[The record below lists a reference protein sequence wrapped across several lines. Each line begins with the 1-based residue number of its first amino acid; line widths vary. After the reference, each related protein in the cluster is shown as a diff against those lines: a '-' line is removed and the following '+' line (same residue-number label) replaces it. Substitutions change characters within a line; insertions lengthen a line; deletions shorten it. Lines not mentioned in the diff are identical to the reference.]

1 MVSINTN
8 YPLML
13 NYNKTSYIEFTNYS
27 LIDTPSFKYA
37 TSYTASDIKFPFEYL
52 DYSGQNTKF
61 ANINYYSTDGNLI
74 TTPIDMVINK
84 NALTEI
90 ANYYKK
96 QSGYMIATPSE
107 ISQFEYMNNYAD
119 LFDVLKYLKVL
130 NDTIIP
136 RARLRS
142 KYEDFSQTSANDSN
156 FNMDHRFSSLY
167 NDKVVDDNYD
177 DYYCKGI
184 YRLRPERSD
193 VYISKNRL
201 IKDGKY
207 CILPLFSLKNIA
219 DYESIMSY
227 LVIRGMRIPMKKV
240 ILSKSGSTA
249 RVAFIW
255 PEYMFNEKIDYIN
268 SISYIEIAS
277 TTVFSNTPV
286 FYDINASQNKVVDNS
301 YITNANFNK
310 MVSSK
315 LLYNYGYYGYSS
327 IDELSNIRDISLY
340 SNNSKY

>member
-13 NYNKTSYIEFTNYS
+13 NYNKTSYIDFTNYS
-27 LIDTPSFKYA
+27 LINTPSFQYA
-37 TSYTASDIKFPFEYL
+37 TPYTASDIKFPFEYL
-52 DYSGQNTKF
+52 DYSGQNIKF
-61 ANINYYSTDGNLI
+61 ANINYYSTDGKLI

-84 NALTEI
+84 NALIEI
-90 ANYYKK
+90 ADYYKK
-96 QSGYMIATPSE
+96 QSGYMIATQSE

-119 LFDVLKYLKVL
+119 LFDVIKYLKVL

-167 NDKVVDDNYD
+167 NDKVFDE
-177 DYYCKGI
+177 YYCKGI
-184 YRLRPERSD
+184 YRLRPEKSD

-219 DYESIMSY
+219 DYDTIMSY
-227 LVIRGMRIPMKKV
+227 LVIRGMKIPMKKI

-255 PEYMFNEKIDYIN
+255 PEYLFNEKIDFIN
-268 SISYIEIAS
+268 SISYIEISS
-277 TTVFSNTPV
+277 TTTFSNTPV
-286 FYDINASQNKVVDNS
+286 FYDINASQNKAVDNS

-310 MVSSK
+310 MVNSK
-315 LLYNYGYYGYSS
+315 LLYNYEYSS
-327 IDELSNIRDISLY
+327 ITELSNIRDISLC

>member
-13 NYNKTSYIEFTNYS
+13 NYNKTSYITFTNYS
-27 LIDTPSFKYA
+27 LINTPSFNYA

-52 DYSGQNTKF
+52 DYSSSTVKF
-61 ANINYYSTDGNLI
+61 ANINYYSADGNLI

-96 QSGYMIATPSE
+96 QSGYMYVALE
-107 ISQFEYMNNYAD
+107 DGISQFEYVNNYAD
-119 LFDVLKYLKVL
+119 LFDVIKYLKVL

-167 NDKVVDDNYD
+167 NDKVVDD
-177 DYYCKGI
+177 YYCKGI
-184 YRLRPERSD
+184 YRLRPEKSD

-219 DYESIMSY
+219 DYDSIMSY

-255 PEYMFNEKIDYIN
+255 PEYMFNKKIDYIN
-268 SISYIEIAS
+268 SISYIEIES
-277 TTVFSNTPV
+277 KTVFSNTPV

-315 LLYNYGYYGYSS
+315 LLYNYGYDS
-327 IDELSNIRDISLY
+327 ITELSNIRDISLY